1 MALQPPDAQ
10 SGVPRDEVPDKV
22 SDMLLDDSVKWIAI
36 VFEGAVGGVDTFKV
50 TSYVNDPTKP
60 S

>member
-1 MALQPPDAQ
+1 MNLSSWIERRAEHDPP
-10 SGVPRDEVPDKV
+10 GV
-22 SDMLLDDSVKWIAI
+22 AI